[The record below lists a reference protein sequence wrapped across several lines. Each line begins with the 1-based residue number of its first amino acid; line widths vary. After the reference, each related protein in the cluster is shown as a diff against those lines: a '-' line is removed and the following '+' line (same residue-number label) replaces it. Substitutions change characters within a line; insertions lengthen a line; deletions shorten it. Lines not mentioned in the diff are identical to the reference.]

1 MRIRFLSVAVATV
14 LLGAA
19 APLPTAAQDAVEAG
33 WAAPPAQ
40 AAPVSVSSA
49 APLAQAA
56 ALPVTASQPTPSHHD
71 PRFDGVR
78 ALIQE
83 AIRDDGIASVAVSVA
98 RGGEFL
104 WEEGF
109 GWADRERQIRAT
121 AHTPYS
127 LASISKPITAT
138 AIMILA
144 ERGDL
149 DIERPANDYLSPT
162 GRIRL
167 FEGRPEE
174 VTVRRV
180 LSHTAGLPLHYQ
192 FFYHG
197 ADYGAPPSDVSI
209 QRYGVVVHEPGARY
223 AYSNIGYGVLDRMVE
238 VVSGQSFGDF
248 LQTEVFTPLG
258 MHRSS
263 LDIRP
268 GLEPYAAARYGDRQE
283 LLPFYDFDHPG
294 ASAVYASAHD
304 LVRFGLFHMGTPLP
318 DQSRILGDD
327 ARRAMQRL
335 ETPPGSPRGY
345 GLGWIVA
352 DDHGGYRMFAH
363 SGGMPGVSTQ
373 LMMFPDEEVVIAVVT
388 NGMPRR
394 AGRVT
399 DAIAAALLPD
409 FEVEEPGP
417 GPTAQER
424 DFEPPPELVGR
435 WEGTIETY
443 EGSVEVSFAVRAD
456 GDVHVKLDDQLEAV
470 LNNARFDDGVLRG
483 RFAGRIPAPDMV
495 RYPHHVLIE
504 ATLRGDRIFGAATA
518 MSDTDPIHWALSS
531 RLELRRA
538 GR

>member
-1 MRIRFLSVAVATV
+1 MRTRFLSVAVAAV
-14 LLGAA
+14 LLGTA
-19 APLPTAAQDAVEAG
+19 APVPTAAQDAVEAG
-33 WAAPPAQ
+33 WAATPARP
-40 AAPVSVSSA
+40 AAEA
-49 APLAQAA
+49 G
-56 ALPVTASQPTPSHHD
+56 TPD

-109 GWADRERQIRAT
+109 GWADRERQVRAT
-121 AHTPYS
+121 PHTPYS
-127 LASISKPITAT
+127 LASISKPIAAT

-144 ERGDL
+144 ERGEL
-149 DIERPANDYLSPT
+149 DIERPVNDYLSPT
-162 GRIRL
+162 GQIRL
-167 FEGRPEE
+167 FEGRPDE

-223 AYSNIGYGVLDRMVE
+223 AYSNIGYGILDRMVE
-238 VVSGQSFGDF
+238 VVSGSSFGDF
-248 LQTEVFTPLG
+248 LQTEIFTPLG

-263 LDIRP
+263 VDIRP
-268 GLEPYAAARYGDRQE
+268 GLEPYAAARYGNRQE

-304 LVRFGLFHMGTPLP
+304 LVRFGLFHMGIPLP
-318 DQSRILGDD
+318 DQRRILGDD
-327 ARRAMQRL
+327 ARRAMQRM

-352 DDHGGYRMFAH
+352 DDHGGYPMIAH

-373 LMMFPDEEVVIAVVT
+373 LQLYPSEDLVVAVVT

-394 AGRVT
+394 SGQIA
-399 DAIAAALLPD
+399 DAIAEALLPD
-409 FEVEEPGP
+409 FQRDEPGP

-424 DFEPPPELVGR
+424 AFDPPSELVGR
-435 WEGTIETY
+435 WEGKIETY
-443 EGSVEVSFAVRAD
+443 QGSVEVWLDVRQG
-456 GDVHVKLDDQLEAV
+456 GDVHVKMDGQLEAV
-470 LNNARFDDGVLRG
+470 LNDARFDDGVLRG
-483 RFAGRIPAPDMV
+483 RFAGQVPAPDMV
-495 RYPHHVLIE
+495 RHPHDVLIE
-504 ATLRGDRIFGAATA
+504 ATLRGDRLFGAATA
-518 MSDTDPIHWALSS
+518 MSTTDPIHWALSS